1 MLLDERINL
10 PKEKRSDHR
19 DGSCAAGDENSVL
32 FDEIPAVL
40 PFVNQRP
47 ALEVFLQC
55 RVKISLFHERL
66 QKKKKPRRSEASY
79 EIFIQEKAEREIP
92 LYLTVNFVAKLIA
105 TPVAIDTARSLIDT
119 TSVGS
124 SHRKQTG
131 MTMCQT

>member
-47 ALEVFLQC
+47 ALKVFLQC
-55 RVKISLFHERL
+55 RVEVSLFHETAPE
-66 QKKKKPRRSEASY
+66 K
-79 EIFIQEKAEREIP
+79 EKAPRVRG
-92 LYLTVNFVAKLIA
+92 LVCV
-105 TPVAIDTARSLIDT
+105 
-119 TSVGS
+119 
-124 SHRKQTG
+124 RKSPH
-131 MTMCQT
+131 

>member
-10 PKEKRSDHR
+10 PKEKRNDHR
-19 DGSCAAGDENSVL
+19 DGDCAAGDENSVL

-40 PFVNQRP
+40 PFVDQRP

-55 RVKISLFHERL
+55 RVEVSLFHERL
-66 QKKKKPRRSEASY
+66 RKKKKPRGCEASY
-79 EIFIQEKAEREIP
+79 EIFIQEKAGREIP

-124 SHRKQTG
+124 SHRQQTG